1 MLDDLQRR
9 DRAGGQHLKRA
20 LQRLHH
26 DVSGEILRHAL
37 PDQKQAAHQ
46 REGQEHPGG
55 DPNQVGK
62 EVAHVVL
69 CFPGQPPDEGHA
81 GGVAAGGGDKH
92 HKGDDQHLGEIG
104 QSRLTGIVLEVGVC
118 HKADDGV
125 EGKGFLHGANPVG
138 VEQANTLNPQ
148 DDVSNQNHNGIGS

>member
-92 HKGDDQHLGEIG
+92 HKGDDQHLAQVAQAG
-104 QSRLTGIVLEVGVC
+104 LTGVVL
-118 HKADDGV
+118 
-125 EGKGFLHGANPVG
+125 
-138 VEQANTLNPQ
+138 
-148 DDVSNQNHNGIGS
+148 